1 MDWFQK
7 QNNLMDLHYC
17 KAIQNDTYSLDSLKV
32 YYAMLVKKQVPKLE
46 SNEKD
51 KLNSLARSFYNHS
64 GGQPTIMRD
73 PFWKITLELIS
84 KWVTNNLTEEDID
97 DDVHEIIN
105 FVNSSKTQYCLI
117 L

>member
-1 MDWFQK
+1 
-7 QNNLMDLHYC
+7 
-17 KAIQNDTYSLDSLKV
+17 
-32 YYAMLVKKQVPKLE
+32 
-46 SNEKD
+46 
-51 KLNSLARSFYNHS
+51 
-64 GGQPTIMRD
+64 MRD